1 MEPLIEYI
9 ARALVDRPE
18 QVAITATDAEG
29 GRVFELQVAPE
40 DIGKVIGRDG
50 RTVNAI
56 RTLVAIAAQRKGFKA
71 RVEIKDDRRAAA
83 TPSGSS
89 SQAPES
95 SVEPTEP
102 PAAAE

>member
-1 MEPLIEYI
+1 MEALIEYI
-9 ARALVDRPE
+9 AKSLVDRPD

-29 GRVFELQVAPE
+29 GRLFELTVAPD

-56 RTLVAIAAQRKGFKA
+56 RTLVAIAAQRKGFKT

-83 TPSGSS
+83 GPQGSAPGTP
-89 SQAPES
+89 
-95 SVEPTEP
+95 VEAAEP